1 MKSFFLKWKIFL
13 ICSFILGGILVN
25 ANAQDAP
32 LLFDI
37 NDASAPIIQPW
48 KVIPLDPDY
57 GGLWVVAGDV
67 DNDGRP
73 EIVSS
78 ENYNENDVHYTTTAV
93 AQKLDGTVLWKWG
106 DPDVGRK
113 IWHHDVA
120 CQIHDWD
127 GDGKLEVVLLTKG
140 SLVEL
145 DGATGR
151 EKRRFPIPED
161 ASDCLVFCDLSGK
174 GRATD
179 VLVKNR
185 YRQIWAYNLAGDLLW
200 TVKDPGG
207 FRTAHKPRPVDLDG
221 DDRDEI
227 MAGYAML
234 NSDGSVRWIFQSQ
247 SVDQSRGHLDC
258 MRVAREGQNPSEFR
272 LVLTC
277 CGADNIA
284 MVDGNGKILWEK
296 SGHHFE
302 SINVGHVIP
311 NLTEP
316 QILVDI
322 DHKPLGESPLWLLD
336 SNGVHLGR
344 IVSDYCRHHKLLDW
358 TGDGWDEIFVAHNR
372 AVYNDQGRRIASL
385 AKPPRSSSAPKGED
399 SLLLGDMTGD
409 GVQDVLLITP
419 ESVSLFKNEHGKK
432 PNRPVPLGT
441 GLNVTLY

>member
-1 MKSFFLKWKIFL
+1 MKWNSLLIYSFLLTGIFTTA
-13 ICSFILGGILVN
+13 S
-25 ANAQDAP
+25 AQDAS
-32 LLFDI
+32 LLFDV
-37 NDASAPIIQPW
+37 NDASAPVIQPW
-48 KVIPLDPDY
+48 KVIPLDQDY
-57 GGLWVVAGDV
+57 GGLWAVAGDV
-67 DNDGRP
+67 DNDGQP

-93 AQKLDGTVLWKWG
+93 AQKLDGSILWKWG

-127 GDGKLEVVLLTKG
+127 GDGNREVVLLTKKH
-140 SLVEL
+140 LVEL
-145 DGATGR
+145 DGATGQ
-151 EKRRFPIPED
+151 EKRRFPIPEG

-185 YRQIWAYNLAGDLLW
+185 YRQIWAFNHAGDLLW

-207 FRTAHKPRPVDLDG
+207 FRTSHQPRPVDLDG
-221 DDRDEI
+221 DGRDEI

-234 NSDGSVRWIFQSQ
+234 NSDGSVRWVFQSQ

-258 MRVAREGQNPSEFR
+258 MRVVREGRNPDEFR
-272 LVLTC
+272 LALTC
-277 CGADNIA
+277 CGANNIA
-284 MVDGNGKILWEK
+284 MVDGNGKVLWEK
-296 SGHHFE
+296 SGYHFE
-302 SINVGHVIP
+302 SINVGYVIP
-311 NLTEP
+311 GEQET

-336 SNGVHLGR
+336 ASGVHLGR

-358 TGDGWDEIFVAHNR
+358 TGDGFDEIFVAHNR
-372 AVYNDQGRRIASL
+372 AVYDGRGRRIASL
-385 AKPPRSSSAPKGED
+385 AKPQRSSSAEKGED

-419 ESVSLFKNEHGKK
+419 ESVSIFKNEHGKK
-432 PNRPVPLGT
+432 PNSPAPLGT